1 MKKNTYKYLY
11 LVCIYECLP
20 KERYYVNA
28 TINFSNKT
36 TVNKLLA
43 TLRAETFA
51 RTKNREIMVKKL
63 PRI

>member
-28 TINFSNKT
+28 TINFS
-36 TVNKLLA
+36 
-43 TLRAETFA
+43 ETFA